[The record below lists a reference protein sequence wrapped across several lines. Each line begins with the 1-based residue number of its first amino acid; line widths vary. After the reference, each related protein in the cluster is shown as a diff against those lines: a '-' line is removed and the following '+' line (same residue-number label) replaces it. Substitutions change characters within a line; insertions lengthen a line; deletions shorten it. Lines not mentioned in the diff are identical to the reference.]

1 MKKVRGESKIWEYVN
16 QKNTIGMCLFNL
28 ESQKIEMHNESL
40 VEIMGAKSGEK
51 IENIVLRPK
60 KKKIQ
65 RANQETL
72 LKKYDEKELHKES
85 ITLDKTPKP
94 LKDVIVDVINCLYVD

>member
-1 MKKVRGESKIWEYVN
+1 
-16 QKNTIGMCLFNL
+16 MCLFNL

-51 IENIVLRPK
+51 IENMVLRPK

-65 RANQETL
+65 RAN
-72 LKKYDEKELHKES
+72 
-85 ITLDKTPKP
+85 
-94 LKDVIVDVINCLYVD
+94 